1 MTTATDHA
9 RRRSFQRRAY
19 QLAAGTLCWL
29 FTGLAQ
35 AQLQNCDL
43 DGKPVNLDNGSTT
56 AGLTGLI
63 RCRERDSGRL
73 MREKEIR
80 NGAFVGVERFFE
92 GNGARRERTIN
103 ARGNTDGWARN
114 FGTSGNLL
122 QESFHRDGTR
132 VGLQRVFHPDGRIK
146 SLSHADDAGREQ
158 ARADFTTRG
167 LLAEFRCGPAP
178 LIDGDA
184 QRCGFGGA
192 PAETETFR
200 EDGAKAARLR
210 YEAGRLIAGTWY
222 ERDGAIGRSEL
233 TQGNERIQRTH
244 HPSGA
249 VRREQVSD
257 LTRRERSAEREFSDS
272 GTKLSEVLWQEGVR
286 ASEASWYQNGQPRE
300 RIVWS
305 RDGNRRVAQVELF
318 NDAGVRTFSGSR
330 DERSRPMGVH
340 RQFDARGTLRLEQ
353 TFDDGGR
360 PVRRREFDENG
371 RLSADDEV
379 FADGS
384 RKAFAR

>member
-9 RRRSFQRRAY
+9 RRHALR
-19 QLAAGTLCWL
+19 LAAGALCCL
-29 FTGLAQ
+29 LTGLAQ

-73 MREKEIR
+73 TREKEIR
-80 NGAFVGVERFFE
+80 NGAFIGVERFFE

-114 FGTSGNLL
+114 YGTSGNLL

-132 VGLQRVFHPDGRIK
+132 VGLLRAFHPDGRIK
-146 SLSHADDAGREQ
+146 TLSHADDAGREQ
-158 ARADFTTRG
+158 ARAEFTARG
-167 LLAEFRCGPAP
+167 LLAEFRCAPAP
-178 LIDGDA
+178 LIDGDI

-192 PAETETFR
+192 AVETDTFR
-200 EDGAKAARLR
+200 DDGAKTAQLR
-210 YEAGRLIAGTWY
+210 YEAGKLVAGTWY
-222 ERDGAIGRSEL
+222 GRDGSIGRSEL

-244 HPSGA
+244 YPNGA

-257 LTRRERSAEREFSDS
+257 LARRERSAEREFSDT
-272 GTKLSEVLWQEGVR
+272 GTKLSEVLWHEGAR

-300 RIVWS
+300 RITWVREGS
-305 RDGNRRVAQVELF
+305 RRVGQVEHF

-330 DERSRPMGVH
+330 DERARPLGVH
-340 RQFDARGTLRLEQ
+340 RNYDARGTLRLEQ
-353 TFDDGGR
+353 TFDDNGR
-360 PVRRREFDENG
+360 PVRRREFDENA
-371 RLSADDEV
+371 RLTADDEV

-384 RKAFAR
+384 RKAFAK